1 MQIRTA
7 LRVRPFNPHESKEL
21 CIEMR
26 GGTTTL
32 LDLTTHTRQEFT
44 SDFSFWSH
52 DGFAPLADG
61 YLMPTSPDYTDQ
73 LGVFEQ
79 VGRDLLDRAWQGV
92 NCCVMAYGQ
101 CASGKTFSMMG
112 EGGNKGLIP
121 NCVEEIFRRIQSS
134 SDAGVEH
141 QVSVSMLEISNDKI
155 NDLLVPV
162 STRPP
167 SGLKIKETKGFGVKV
182 QGLTRPSI
190 SSFAD
195 FESLHDTS
203 LSQLSVDEA
212 VINRRGIT
220 AHLITTIE
228 LRQVQRQGGLRIEK
242 LSKIQFVDIAGAERL
257 SRTNVAGRRL
267 KEATSVN
274 KSLSALHAV
283 ISKLGAKTQSTSSF
297 VPYRDSLLTRLLRE
311 ALGGDCC
318 TVALC
323 TLSPSEMYNQETRK
337 TLEVCSQLRQ
347 IVNHPTMHTRSVQER
362 TQEDKR
368 PTRQQDKLGLVARL

>member
-7 LRVRPFNPHESKEL
+7 LRVRPFNSYETKEL

-32 LDLTTHTRQEFT
+32 LDVTTQTRQEFS

-61 YLMPTSPDYTDQ
+61 YLMPTSADYTDQ
-73 LGVFEQ
+73 LSVFEQ
-79 VGRDLLDRAWQGV
+79 IGMDLLDRAWQGV
-92 NCCVMAYGQ
+92 NCCVLAYGQ
-101 CASGKTFSMMG
+101 CASGKTFTMIG
-112 EGGNKGLIP
+112 EDRNKGFVI
-121 NCVEEIFRRIQSS
+121 NCVEEIFRRVQIS

-141 QVSVSMLEISNDKI
+141 QVSVSMLEIYNDKI
-155 NDLLVPV
+155 NDLMVPA
-162 STRPP
+162 STRPS
-167 SGLKIKETKGFGVKV
+167 SGLKIKETKGFDVKV
-182 QGLTRPSI
+182 QGLTRSNI
-190 SSFAD
+190 TSFAD
-195 FESLHDTS
+195 FESLHDAGF
-203 LSQLSVDEA
+203 SQAGMCETVM
-212 VINRRGIT
+212 NRRSIT

-228 LRQVQRQGGLRIEK
+228 LRQVQRKGGERIEK
-242 LSKIQFVDIAGAERL
+242 LSKIQFVDIAGAERP
-257 SRTNVAGRRL
+257 SRTSAAGRRF

-283 ISKLGAKTQSTSSF
+283 ISILGGKAQSTICPY

-311 ALGGDCC
+311 ALGGDCY

-323 TLSPSEMYNQETRK
+323 TLSPSQTYYQDTRK

-347 IVNHPTMHTRSVQER
+347 IVNHPSMHTRSVQER
-362 TQEDKR
+362 SQEDSS
-368 PTRQQDKLGLVARL
+368 QLGLIDRL